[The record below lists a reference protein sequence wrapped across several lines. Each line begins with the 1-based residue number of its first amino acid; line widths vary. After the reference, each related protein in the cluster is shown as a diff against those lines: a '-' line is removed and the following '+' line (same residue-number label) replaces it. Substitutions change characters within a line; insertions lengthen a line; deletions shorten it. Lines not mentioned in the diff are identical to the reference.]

1 MDPDA
6 ERPRQRSAGPSS
18 PDGLPEDSEQGARH
32 QRHQEQQ
39 ADAREGDQLDQRPAL
54 DRLVSRIDIRDAIE
68 RRDQRAQN
76 APAGQHPEDNDR
88 QTDLSAG
95 GDGGRDDRIDI
106 NDAGRENALHHGR
119 QPGRDDGW
127 GDNVADHSGAGEEQ
141 REEGKDAVAGQ
152 RGGPFHRLSRPDVT
166 DGLPQDVDGGRK
178 RSGTTHE
185 ELLQWSTEAR
195 DVTAP
200 RLACD

>member
-1 MDPDA
+1 MLRIA
-6 ERPRQRSAGPSS
+6 RTNLVRPLLASAK
-18 PDGLPEDSEQGARH
+18 
-32 QRHQEQQ
+32 
-39 ADAREGDQLDQRPAL
+39 
-54 DRLVSRIDIRDAIE
+54 
-68 RRDQRAQN
+68 
-76 APAGQHPEDNDR
+76 
-88 QTDLSAG
+88 
-95 GDGGRDDRIDI
+95 
-106 NDAGRENALHHGR
+106 ALHGSLCG